1 MKFQLGEVPSRGIL
15 RDCKFSANLWLTFV
29 SCSILQR
36 PCQDNT
42 VALGAARGFADPQRR
57 VVVLLDPPLEL
68 AALRRVVE
76 GLGHEGEVPLAELL
90 LHGLEVVPH
99 EILAAQG
106 VGGGELVEPYN

>member
-1 MKFQLGEVPSRGIL
+1 MLSQPPIPSRGIL
-15 RDCKFSANLWLTFV
+15 RDCKISANLWLTFV

-36 PCQDNT
+36 PRQDDA

-68 AALRRVVE
+68 ATLRRVVE